1 MQDLRSM
8 VTKLGTAALV
18 VGVLAS
24 CAAPGGTPASM
35 SPGVSPT
42 GNSPLDI
49 PATRSAI
56 VANYPKVDGSTTT
69 GPLARLLACDLL
81 SVPCVWSAPASANIE
96 RTYIPDPNAAVPS
109 QTASTITGIKFST
122 THNAY
127 VNLIDGK
134 TDVLLEARL
143 PSPDELAE
151 AKGKGVELETRAFAL
166 DAFVFLVN
174 TNNPTENMPLATLRD
189 IYAGKI
195 TTWSGAGIDLGDPA
209 AHINAYQ
216 REPNSGSQELM
227 KSMVMGTTPIVD
239 APQMVVQTMAG
250 PYNALGGNPVTGE
263 GGDRL
268 GLGFSVYYYAAV
280 MFSNPQ
286 VKMIGVD
293 GVKPTSATISSRTYP
308 LAAEVYVVTR
318 KDAAAGS
325 PALKY
330 RDWLLSPDGQRIVK
344 QSGYVPVS

>member
-1 MQDLRSM
+1 MQNLRSM
-8 VTKLGTAALV
+8 VTALGTAALV
-18 VGVLAS
+18 AGVVLS
-24 CAAPGGTPASM
+24 CAAPGI
-35 SPGVSPT
+35 SPT
-42 GNSPLDI
+42 DI
-49 PATRSAI
+49 PAMRSAI
-56 VANYPKVDGSTTT
+56 VANYPSVDGSTTT

-81 SVPCVWSAPASANIE
+81 GVPCVWSAPASANIE
-96 RTYIPDPNAAVPS
+96 RTYVPDPNAAIPS

-127 VNLIDGK
+127 VNLIEGK

-151 AKGKGVELETRAFAL
+151 ASAKGVELETHAFAL

-174 TNNPTENMPLATLRD
+174 TNNPTENMALATLRD

-195 TTWSGAGIDLGDPA
+195 TTWSGASIDLGDPA
-209 AHINAYQ
+209 AQIHAYQ

-227 KSMVMGTTPIVD
+227 KQMVMGTTPMVN
-239 APQMVVQTMAG
+239 APEMVVQTMVG
-250 PYNALGGNPVTGE
+250 PYNALGGNPVTGD

-293 GVKPTSATISSRTYP
+293 GVKPTSATISSRAYP

-330 RDWLLSPDGQRIVK
+330 RDWLLSPDGQRVVK
-344 QSGYVPVS
+344 QSGYVPVSSPDQ

>member
-1 MQDLRSM
+1 MQSLRS
-8 VTKLGTAALV
+8 VATLLGTATLV
-18 VGVLAS
+18 AGVACS
-24 CAAPGGTPASM
+24 CAAPGM
-35 SPGVSPT
+35 SPT
-42 GNSPLDI
+42 GIS
-49 PATRSAI
+49 AMRSAI
-56 VANYPKVDGSTTT
+56 VAGYPRVDGSTTT

-81 SVPCVWSAPASANIE
+81 AVPCVWSAPASANTE
-96 RTYIPDPNAAVPS
+96 RTYVPDPKRSVSP
-109 QTASTITGIKFST
+109 QTAATITGIKFST

-127 VNLIDGK
+127 VNLIEGK

-143 PSPDELAE
+143 PSADELAE
-151 AKGKGVELETRAFAL
+151 ASATGVELETKAFAL

-189 IYAGKI
+189 IYAGKV
-195 TTWSGAGIDLGDPA
+195 TTWSGAGIDLGDPTA
-209 AHINAYQ
+209 QIHAYQ
-216 REPNSGSQELM
+216 REPDSGSQELM
-227 KSMVMGTTPIVD
+227 KQMVMGTVQMVD

-250 PYNALGGNPVTGE
+250 PYNAIGGNPVTGAA
-263 GGDRL
+263 GDRL

-280 MFSNPQ
+280 MFSDPQ

-325 PALKY
+325 PALEY
-330 RDWLLSPDGQRIVK
+330 RDWLLSPDGQRVVK

>member
-1 MQDLRSM
+1 M
-8 VTKLGTAALV
+8 
-18 VGVLAS
+18 
-24 CAAPGGTPASM
+24 
-35 SPGVSPT
+35 
-42 GNSPLDI
+42 
-49 PATRSAI
+49 
-56 VANYPKVDGSTTT
+56 
-69 GPLARLLACDLL
+69 
-81 SVPCVWSAPASANIE
+81 
-96 RTYIPDPNAAVPS
+96 PDPSAAVAS

-127 VNLIDGK
+127 VNLIESK
-134 TDVLLEARL
+134 VDVLLEARL

-151 AKGKGVELETRAFAL
+151 ASAKGVELETHAFAL

-174 TNNPTENMPLATLRD
+174 TNNPTENMALATLRD

-209 AHINAYQ
+209 AQIHAYQ

-227 KSMVMGTTPIVD
+227 KQMVMGPTPIVN
-239 APQMVVQTMAG
+239 APEMIVQTMVG
-250 PYNALGGNPVTGE
+250 PYNAIGGNPVTGE

-293 GVKPTSATISSRTYP
+293 GVKPASATI
-308 LAAEVYVVTR
+308 
-318 KDAAAGS
+318 
-325 PALKY
+325 
-330 RDWLLSPDGQRIVK
+330 
-344 QSGYVPVS
+344 

>member
-1 MQDLRSM
+1 MQNQRSM
-8 VTKLGTAALV
+8 VTALGTAALAA
-18 VGVLAS
+18 GAVLS
-24 CAAPGGTPASM
+24 CAGPGTP
-35 SPGVSPT
+35 PT
-42 GNSPLDI
+42 DI
-49 PATRSAI
+49 PAMRSAI
-56 VANYPKVDGSTTT
+56 VAGYPRVDGSTTT

-81 SVPCVWSAPASANIE
+81 GVPCVWSAPAAANIE
-96 RTYIPDPNAAVPS
+96 RTYVPDPKAAVPS

-127 VNLIDGK
+127 VNLIEGK

-143 PSPDELAE
+143 PSSDELAE
-151 AKGKGVELETRAFAL
+151 ASAKGVELETKAFAL

-174 TNNPTENMPLATLRD
+174 TNNPTENMPVATLRD
-189 IYAGKI
+189 IYAGRI

-209 AHINAYQ
+209 AQIYAYQ

-227 KSMVMGTTPIVD
+227 KSMVMGKTPMVD

-250 PYNALGGNPVTGE
+250 PYNAIGGDPLTGG

-325 PALKY
+325 PALLY
-330 RDWLLSPDGQRIVK
+330 RDWLLSSDGQRVVK

>member
-1 MQDLRSM
+1 MQHLRSM
-8 VTKLGTAALV
+8 IGFRTAVLV
-18 VGVLAS
+18 AGIAMS
-24 CAAPGGTPASM
+24 CAAPVAA
-35 SPGVSPT
+35 PT
-42 GNSPLDI
+42 DI
-49 PATRSAI
+49 PAMRSAI
-56 VANYPKVDGSTTT
+56 VASYPRVDGSTTT

-81 SVPCVWSAPASANIE
+81 GVACVWSAPASANIE
-96 RTYIPDPNAAVPS
+96 RTYIPDPSAAISS
-109 QTASTITGIKFST
+109 QAASTITSIKFST

-127 VNLIDGK
+127 VNLIDGT
-134 TDVLLEARL
+134 TDVLMEARL

-151 AKGKGVELETRAFAL
+151 ASAKGVELETHAFAL

-174 TNNPTENMPLATLRD
+174 TNNPTEKMPLATLRD

-195 TTWSGAGIDLGDPA
+195 ATWSGAGIDVGDPA
-209 AHINAYQ
+209 AQIHAYQ

-227 KSMVMGTTPIVD
+227 KQMVMGTTPMID
-239 APQMVVQTMAG
+239 APEMIVKTMVG
-250 PYNALGGNPVTGE
+250 PYDAIGGNPVTGD

-293 GVKPTSATISSRTYP
+293 GVKPTSATISSRDYP

-318 KDAAAGS
+318 KDAGAGS
-325 PALKY
+325 SALRY
-330 RDWLLSPDGQRIVK
+330 RDWLLSSDGQRVVR
-344 QSGYVPVS
+344 QSGYVPVSPDR

>member
-1 MQDLRSM
+1 M
-8 VTKLGTAALV
+8 
-18 VGVLAS
+18 
-24 CAAPGGTPASM
+24 
-35 SPGVSPT
+35 
-42 GNSPLDI
+42 
-49 PATRSAI
+49 RSAV
-56 VANYPKVDGSTTT
+56 VADYPSVDGSTTT
-69 GPLARLLACDLL
+69 GPLARLLACDLRAV
-81 SVPCVWSAPASANIE
+81 SCVWSAPASANIE
-96 RTYIPDPNAAVPS
+96 RTYVPDPKAAVPS
-109 QTASTITGIKFST
+109 QAASTITAIKFST

-127 VNLIDGK
+127 VNLIEGK

-151 AKGKGVELETRAFAL
+151 ASAKGVELETRVFAL

-174 TNNPTENMPLATLRD
+174 ANNPIQNMPLATLRD

-195 TTWSGAGIDLGDPA
+195 TTWSETGTNLGDPA
-209 AHINAYQ
+209 AKIHPFQ

-227 KSMVMGTTPIVD
+227 KQMVMGTTPMIN
-239 APQMVVQTMAG
+239 APEMVVQTMAG
-250 PYNALGGNPVTGE
+250 PYDAIGGNPVTGD

-293 GVKPTSATISSRTYP
+293 GVKPTSATIASRAYP

-325 PALKY
+325 PALAY
-330 RDWLLSPDGQRIVK
+330 RDWLLSADGQRVVQ
-344 QSGYVPVS
+344 QSGYVPVSAPDR